1 MLEFAIGWLLGTSFT
16 FLCIL
21 AGSLLKEDIYEE
33 EKTSDKSKKYT
44 EHKR

>member
-1 MLEFAIGWLLGTSFT
+1 MLEFAIGFVLGTSFT

-33 EKTSDKSKKYT
+33 EKTSDKVKKHT